1 MGGSDVAAYK
11 YTMIFNYL
19 SGSGNPGDLNLKGGF
34 SESVYR
40 PTATDADLNAFKAL
54 ARIRARMLPLRAY
67 ISGLRRQRVDPSGP
81 GNTVSVNYPGGA
93 GGGNWASDIPQMA
106 LLLRVNGVDV
116 TNVRSMRLR
125 AIPDDMV
132 TLGEFKPEPLF
143 RTFLL
148 AYLTALG
155 GWRFRGSDL
164 TQPEIALTSIAA
176 DGTYTAAADI
186 TPTVNGYVK
195 IKNTVSDDGFDYN
208 GRYKVRSVTSNR
220 VGRLFKW
227 NGGDVLQGTISLV
240 VPVYPVIAGN
250 ADSISRMVAAKVG
263 RPSLG
268 YRGRRSRR
276 RV

>member
-1 MGGSDVAAYK
+1 MGGTSVAAYK

-19 SGSGNPGDLNLKGGF
+19 SGSGGPSDLNLKGGF

-40 PTATDADLNAFKAL
+40 LTATDADLNAFKGL
-54 ARIRARMLPLRAY
+54 ARLRARLLPLRAY

-81 GNTVSVNYPGGA
+81 GNTVSVNYPGGV
-93 GGGNWASDIPQMA
+93 GGGDWESDIPQMA

-125 AIPDDMV
+125 AIPDAMV
-132 TLGEFKPEPLF
+132 TLGEFKPVPLF

-148 AYLTALG
+148 GFMAGLA

-164 TQPEIALTSIAA
+164 TVPAVGLTSIAA
-176 DGTYTAAADI
+176 DGTYTSSADI
-186 TPTVNGYVK
+186 TTTANTFVK
-195 IKNTVSDDGFDYN
+195 IKDTVSPDGFNYN
-208 GRYKVRSVTSNR
+208 GKYKVQQFLTLRTGKLFNWPGVAVT
-220 VGRLFKW
+220 
-227 NGGDVLQGTISLV
+227 QGTISNV
-240 VPVYPVIAGN
+240 VPVYPVISAN